1 MSSFLYQLEVGS
13 PFCYWILPALFDRR
27 AGRTDGSVV
36 IVVSPL
42 HALKKDQ
49 IEALTWRDAT
59 AVYMYACVCRRWQAV
74 MDAILLDRAD
84 NLTDTAG
91 DNGLPTRSP
100 RLSDDLFLCTGVLTS
115 EETEG
120 AVSDI
125 TQHKLLLLAPP
136 NLVCAS
142 I

>member
-1 MSSFLYQLEVGS
+1 
-13 PFCYWILPALFDRR
+13 
-27 AGRTDGSVV
+27 
-36 IVVSPL
+36 
-42 HALKKDQ
+42 
-49 IEALTWRDAT
+49 
-59 AVYMYACVCRRWQAV
+59 

-125 TQHKLLLLAPP
+125 TLTQAAASCSAKSSLRF
-136 NLVCAS
+136 NLMHLSKQPITSYAKHTGRCIDIDVHS
-142 I
+142 IVR

>member
-1 MSSFLYQLEVGS
+1 M
-13 PFCYWILPALFDRR
+13 
-27 AGRTDGSVV
+27 
-36 IVVSPL
+36 
-42 HALKKDQ
+42 
-49 IEALTWRDAT
+49 
-59 AVYMYACVCRRWQAV
+59 

-100 RLSDDLFLCTGVLTS
+100 RLSDDLFLCTGS

-125 TQHKLLLLAPP
+125 TLTQAAASCSTKSSLRF
-136 NLVCAS
+136 NLMHLSKQPITFYAKHTGRCIDIDVHS
-142 I
+142 IVR